1 MLVSESVC
9 HMPRAA
15 QSDHAKC
22 WPNAVLVVLEV
33 NTGAVL
39 KKVQKE
45 RGEKEREREKGM
57 PKASGTPT
65 STERLKMSVKKSVLM

>member
-1 MLVSESVC
+1 
-9 HMPRAA
+9 MPRAA

-22 WPNAVLVVLEV
+22 WPSAVLVVLEV
-33 NTGAVL
+33 NTGAAL

-45 RGEKEREREKGM
+45 WGEKEREKGM

>member
-33 NTGAVL
+33 NTGAAL

-45 RGEKEREREKGM
+45 RGEKERERERKGCQRHLAH
-57 PKASGTPT
+57 PHPLSG
-65 STERLKMSVKKSVLM
+65 